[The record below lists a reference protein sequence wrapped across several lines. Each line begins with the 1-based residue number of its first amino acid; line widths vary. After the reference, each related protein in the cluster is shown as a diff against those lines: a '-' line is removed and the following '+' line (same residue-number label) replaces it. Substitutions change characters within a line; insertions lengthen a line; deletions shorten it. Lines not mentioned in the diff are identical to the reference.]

1 MRRSP
6 QIHRFITAALAG
18 VAAAAIGA
26 APASAQHKPRIATAA
41 RPAPQ
46 PPQMTVPYPG
56 ATVTV
61 DPQLYQLWYLQNFP
75 QQLPPGRRGPEHRQD
90 RNFPGYYPPALSYPY
105 AYYPYVST
113 GVTDANGRPLY
124 IEEPAPAPAG
134 GQGSYG
140 QGGYGQAAYAQGGGY
155 GLGTPD
161 LSGTPYVADANG
173 GMVVDFGSGVRTI
186 PACAA
191 QVAERTPNG
200 QPRTIFY
207 NPSSAGVILRAGQRG
222 RVTGVPP
229 AEAKACYTTD
239 QYGRM
244 AIDW

>member
-6 QIHRFITAALAG
+6 QIHRFVTAALAG
-18 VAAAAIGA
+18 TVAIAIGT
-26 APASAQHKPRIATAA
+26 APVSAQHKPRIATAA

-61 DPQLYQLWYLQNFP
+61 DPQLYQLWYLRNFP
-75 QQLPPGRRGPEHRQD
+75 QQFPHGRRGPDHRQD
-90 RNFPGYYPPALSYPY
+90 RGNFPGYYPPAVSYPY
-105 AYYPYVST
+105 YPYYSG

-124 IEEPAPAPAG
+124 IEEPPPSPG
-134 GQGSYG
+134 GYG
-140 QGGYGQAAYAQGGGY
+140 QGGSGQGAYVQGGY

-173 GMVVDFGSGVRTI
+173 AMVVDFGNGVRTI
-186 PACAA
+186 PSCAA
-191 QVAERTPNG
+191 QSAERTPNG
-200 QPRTIFY
+200 QARTIFY
-207 NPSSAGVILRAGQRG
+207 QPAAGGVILRQGQRG
-222 RVTGVPP
+222 RVIGTPP
-229 AEAKACYTTD
+229 ADAKACYMAD